1 MILQDLRQIG
11 NKLLTLRKKQGLT
24 QMELAEA
31 AGLSNRAY
39 ADIERGT
46 VNMRVD
52 TLLHICEALH
62 VTPNEILIQEDELLS
77 VFTQE
82 ELITKLNSCTIKEKD
97 TALQL
102 LSVFINSLS

>member
-1 MILQDLRQIG
+1 MIEFNLQHIG

-52 TLLHICEALH
+52 TLLRICEALH
-62 VTPNEILIQEDELLS
+62 VTPNEILLQEKKLPEIHQDEL
-77 VFTQE
+77 
-82 ELITKLNSCTIKEKD
+82 IARLNTCTMKEKE

-102 LSVFINSLS
+102 LTVFFNSLL

>member
-1 MILQDLRQIG
+1 MLLHDLRQIG
-11 NKLLTLRKKQGLT
+11 NNLLTFRKKQGLT

-62 VTPNEILIQEDELLS
+62 VTPNEILTQNDEFLS
-77 VFTQE
+77 SFTQK
-82 ELITKLNSCTIKEKD
+82 ELTEKLNSCTIKEKE

-102 LSVFINSLS
+102 LTVFINSLP

>member
-1 MILQDLRQIG
+1 MIEIDLRHIG

-62 VTPNEILIQEDELLS
+62 VTPNEILLQAEDLPEIH
-77 VFTQE
+77 QE
-82 ELITKLNSCTIKEKD
+82 ELIARLNACTIKEKE

-102 LSVFINSLS
+102 LSVFFNSLS